1 MTPPFGLTS
10 PGMAEAP
17 LLELRG
23 ITKRFPGVLAND
35 KVDFDLRSG
44 EVHALLGEN
53 GAGKSTLMN
62 ILYGLYTPDAGE
74 ILLRGK
80 PIELGST
87 RAAIEEGIGMVHQHF
102 MLIPVMTVA
111 ENIVL
116 ATEPR
121 YKGVLLDYDAAR
133 KRVRELSERYGLLV
147 DPDANVGRI
156 TVGQQQRVEILKA
169 LFRGAEILILDE
181 PTAVLTP
188 QEAKELFEILRSL
201 KSQGKSIIF
210 ISHKLNEV
218 LEIADRVTTLRRG
231 VVVDTV
237 PAEGATEE
245 SLARMMVGREVLLR
259 VDKAP
264 PHLGE
269 PLLQVENLTVI
280 DDRGLEA
287 VRDLSLTVRGGE
299 ILGIAGVDANG
310 QSELIDAIAG
320 LRPVKAGK
328 ITVGGHDVTHA
339 RAKATLDA
347 GLGHIPEDRHRRG
360 LVLPF
365 TLSENLAL
373 HAYRK
378 PPMSLRGFLNLR
390 AMLSR
395 ARRLL
400 KEFDVR
406 GGQPTTPAAALS
418 GGNQQ
423 KVVLAREIDGDPAV
437 LIAAQP
443 TRGLDVGAI
452 EFVHRRLIEQRDAGR
467 AILLVSLEL
476 EEILSLSD
484 RILVIYEG
492 RIVGEFPTTA
502 TEEELGFAMTGGT
515 RDEAAA

>member
-1 MTPPFGLTS
+1 
-10 PGMAEAP
+10 MADAP

-35 KVDFDLRSG
+35 DVNFDLRRG

-62 ILYGLYTPDAGE
+62 ILYGLYTPDEGE
-74 ILLRGK
+74 ILLEGR

-87 RAAIEEGIGMVHQHF
+87 KAAIEHGIGMVHQHF

-116 ATEPR
+116 AIEPR
-121 YKGVLLDYDAAR
+121 KDVVLLDYDAAR
-133 KRVRELSERYGLLV
+133 KRVRELSERYGLAV
-147 DPDANVGRI
+147 DPDARVDRT

-169 LFRGAEILILDE
+169 LYRGAEILILDE

-188 QEAKELFEILRSL
+188 QEAQELFEILRAL
-201 KSQGKSIIF
+201 KEQGKSIIF

-218 LEIADRVTTLRRG
+218 LDIADRITTLRRG
-231 VVVDTV
+231 VVVGTI

-245 SLARMMVGREVLLR
+245 GLARMMVGREVLLR
-259 VDKAP
+259 VDKP
-264 PHLGE
+264 PAKPGP
-269 PLLQVENLTVI
+269 PLLEVENLKVI
-280 DDRGLEA
+280 DDRGLET
-287 VRDLSLTVRGGE
+287 VRDVSFTVRGGE
-299 ILGIAGVDANG
+299 ILGLAGVDANG

-320 LRPVKAGK
+320 LRHVAAGRVVVDGK
-328 ITVGGHDVTHA
+328 DLT
-339 RAKATLDA
+339 KATAKRALDS
-347 GLGHIPEDRHRRG
+347 GVGHIPEDRHRRG

-365 TLSENLAL
+365 TLTENLAL
-373 HAYRK
+373 SSFRR
-378 PPMSLRGFLNLR
+378 PPNSRGGFLNLR

-395 ARRLL
+395 ARKLL
-400 KEFDVR
+400 REFDVR
-406 GGQPTTPAAALS
+406 GGTPTTPAFALS

-423 KVVLAREIDGDPAV
+423 KVVLAREIDGNPKV

-467 AILLVSLEL
+467 AVFLVSLEL

-492 RIVGEFPTTA
+492 RIVGEFPPTA
-502 TEEELGFAMTGGT
+502 TEEELGLAMTGGG
-515 RDEAAA
+515 REGVAA

>member
-1 MTPPFGLTS
+1 
-10 PGMAEAP
+10 MADAP
-17 LLELRG
+17 LLELRA

-35 KVDFDLRSG
+35 DVNFDLRRS

-62 ILYGLYTPDAGE
+62 ILYGLYTPDTGE
-74 ILLRGK
+74 IMLEGK
-80 PIELGST
+80 HIDLGST
-87 RAAIEEGIGMVHQHF
+87 KAAIEHGIGMVHQHF

-121 YKGVLLDYDAAR
+121 HLGVLLDYDAAR
-133 KRVRELSERYGLLV
+133 KRVRELSERYGLAV
-147 DPDANVGRI
+147 DPDARIDRI

-169 LFRGAEILILDE
+169 LYRGADILILDE

-188 QEAKELFEILRSL
+188 QEAQELFEIIRSL

-218 LEIADRVTTLRRG
+218 LDIADRITTLRRG

-237 PAEGATEE
+237 PAAGATEE
-245 SLARMMVGREVLLR
+245 GLARMMVGREVLLR
-259 VDKAP
+259 VDKHAGHP
-264 PHLGE
+264 GD
-269 PLLQVENLTVI
+269 PLLEVENLSVI

-287 VRDLSLTVRGGE
+287 VRDVSFQVRGGE
-299 ILGIAGVDANG
+299 IVGLAGVDANG

-320 LRPVKAGK
+320 LRHVAAGR
-328 ITVGGHDVTHA
+328 IVVDGHDLTHA
-339 RAKATLDA
+339 NAKEAIDT
-347 GLGHIPEDRHRRG
+347 GVGHIPEDRHRRG
-360 LVLPF
+360 LILPF
-365 TLSENLAL
+365 ALTENIALHSYRSRPNSHYGLLNLA
-373 HAYRK
+373 
-378 PPMSLRGFLNLR
+378 
-390 AMLSR
+390 AMTER

-406 GGQPTTPAAALS
+406 GGQPTTPAGSLS

-423 KVVLAREIDGDPAV
+423 KVVLAREIDGDPKV

-452 EFVHRRLIEQRDAGR
+452 EFVHRRLVEQRDAGR
-467 AILLVSLEL
+467 AVLLVSLEL

-492 RIVGEFPTTA
+492 RIVGEFPPTA

-515 RDEAAA
+515 RGEEAA